1 MPQPSGGW
9 ESDRTPLP
17 LVRGQTPKAAL
28 LTRLGFQTGPHPS
41 ARAALPAARLHEVPW
56 WTQVERSECP
66 GRRLPSR
73 GTSTNLIQTEATS
86 DACHGDL
93 SAG

>member
-1 MPQPSGGW
+1 M
-9 ESDRTPLP
+9 
-17 LVRGQTPKAAL
+17 RGQTPKAVL
-28 LTRLGFQTGPHPS
+28 LQRLGFQTGPHPS
-41 ARAALPAARLHEVPW
+41 FRAALPAAHLNEVPW
-56 WTQVERSECP
+56 WTQGERNECP

-93 SAG
+93 SAS